1 MNLTESQRET
11 LIALACILALAAVSG
26 AVVTIYNLT
35 H

>member
-1 MNLTESQRET
+1 MTEATRET

-26 AVVTIYNLT
+26 AVAIAYNLT